1 MTAQNAY
8 ESGTPSEGN
17 FVIYLRVSTK
27 KQGIEGNGI
36 AAQRQACLNHLNGGN
51 WHLVGEYTE
60 QESGRKN
67 DRPELLKA
75 IEHCAKENATLVV
88 AKLDRLAR
96 NVYFV
101 TRLLESGID
110 FVCADMPHANKLTIH
125 IIAAMAEYE
134 ADQTSKR
141 TKAALAVVKK
151 RGKALGS
158 PDIAKLSMD
167 GRAARTANAQI
178 YAENIYPII
187 ERIRSFGITT
197 TRGIAQEL
205 TERKIETP
213 ARQAKIDKGKPV
225 IGAPKWHPQQV
236 KQIIDRV
243 EGEE

>member
-1 MTAQNAY
+1 MTSQFTY

-36 AAQRQACLNHLNGGN
+36 AAQRQQCLNHLNGGN
-51 WHLVGEYTE
+51 WHLIGEYTE

-75 IEHCAKENATLVV
+75 IEHCAKEGATLVV

-101 TRLLESGID
+101 TRLLEAGID

-134 ADQTSKR
+134 AGQTSKR
-141 TKAALAVVKK
+141 TKAALAVVKGK
-151 RGKALGS
+151 GKALGS
-158 PDIAKLSMD
+158 PDIAKLAVD
-167 GRAARTANAQI
+167 GRAARTANAQV
-178 YAENIYPII
+178 YAENVYPVI
-187 ERIRSFGITT
+187 ERIKSFGISTL
-197 TRGIAQEL
+197 RDIAKEL
-205 TERKIETP
+205 TDRKIETP
-213 ARQAKIDKGKPV
+213 SRQAKIDKGKPV
-225 IGAPKWHPQQV
+225 IGTAKWHPQQV
-236 KQIIDRV
+236 ATVIERV
-243 EGEE
+243 ENAD